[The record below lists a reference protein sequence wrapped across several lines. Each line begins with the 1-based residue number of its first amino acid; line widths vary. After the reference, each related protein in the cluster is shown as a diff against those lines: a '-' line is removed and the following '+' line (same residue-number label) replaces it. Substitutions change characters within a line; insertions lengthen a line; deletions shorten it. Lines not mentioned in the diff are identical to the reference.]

1 MYIKYTD
8 LVEIGH
14 IIARGSILDRDLNAN
29 INLEKYSTTDSLSE
43 TKAFGESKPLNN
55 KSVKDSMKQEV
66 NIKPIQLSLFE

>member
-8 LVEIGH
+8 LVELGH
-14 IIARGSILDRDLNAN
+14 IIARSSTLDRDSNAN
-29 INLEKYSTTDSLSE
+29 INLQKYSTTDSLSE
-43 TKAFGESKPLNN
+43 SKACGDSKPLNN